1 MSNLKLELDE
11 YLNKNQK
18 NRAHNG
24 HHVHIP
30 KVFKK
35 LLNSESGEQTE
46 NLLDSTKTTY
56 FNFPQMVRYNFISV
70 ELHLNFNYYLPEYLH
85 LL

>member
-11 YLNKNQK
+11 YLNKSQK
-18 NRAHNG
+18 NKAHNG
-24 HHVHIP
+24 HHAHIP

-56 FNFPQMVRYNFISV
+56 FYFPQMVRYNFISLK
-70 ELHLNFNYYLPEYLH
+70 LH
-85 LL
+85 

>member
-11 YLNKNQK
+11 YLNKGQK
-18 NRAHNG
+18 SKSHN
-24 HHVHIP
+24 VHIP

-46 NLLDSTKTTY
+46 NLLDSTQKTY
-56 FNFPQMVRYNFISV
+56 FNFPQMVRFNNIQFV
-70 ELHLNFNYYLPEYLH
+70 CLELLLRFN
-85 LL
+85 

>member
-11 YLNKNQK
+11 YLNKGQK
-18 NRAHNG
+18 SKSHNG

-46 NLLDSTKTTY
+46 NLLDSTQKTY
-56 FNFPQMVRYNFISV
+56 FNFPQMVRRFNNIQYLFALNYTFI
-70 ELHLNFNYYLPEYLH
+70 F
-85 LL
+85 

>member
-11 YLNKNQK
+11 YLNKGQK
-18 NRAHNG
+18 NKSHNG

-46 NLLDSTKTTY
+46 NLLDSTQKTY
-56 FNFPQMVRYNFISV
+56 FNFPQMVRLIITIC
-70 ELHLNFNYYLPEYLH
+70 
-85 LL
+85 LLLTAFTF